1 MEAAMRILLIEDN
14 PGDARL
20 LREMLRAEVHSEFAV
35 TTVDRIASGLASL
48 GEREFDLVLLDLS
61 LPDSEG
67 IDTLRQVRSAAPGLP
82 IIVLTGLNRE
92 DMGLMAVREGA
103 QDYLIKGQIDHP
115 LLVRAIRYA
124 SERHRLVAAVQSL
137 ALVDG
142 LTGLYNRRG
151 FVTIASEQL
160 KLARR
165 MRHGAAVA
173 FVDLDGMKVINDS
186 LGHEAGDRALMTTA
200 SILKSTFR
208 RSDVIARLG
217 GDEFVVLAIETDV
230 GDAGRLLQRLR
241 ESLGRYN
248 EHAPIPQHIAFSV
261 GFAHYDPTAASPAT
275 IEELI
280 AAADQAMYA
289 DKQRRRTSRAVRH
302 GAA

>member
-1 MEAAMRILLIEDN
+1 MRVLLIEDN

-20 LREMLRAEVHSEFAV
+20 LREMLRAGADLEFAV
-35 TTVDRIASGLASL
+35 TTADRIASGLAYL

-67 IDTLRQVRSAAPGLP
+67 IDTLRQVRGAASNLP

-92 DMGLMAVREGA
+92 EVGLMAVREGA

-124 SERHRLVAAVQSL
+124 SERHRLVTAVQSL

-151 FVTIASEQL
+151 FVTIASAQL

-165 MRHGAAVA
+165 MRHGVAVA
-173 FVDLDGMKVINDS
+173 FVDLDGMKAINDS

-230 GDAGRLLQRLR
+230 GDADRLLQRLQDA
-241 ESLGRYN
+241 LACYN

-261 GFAHYDPTAASPAT
+261 GFAHYDPTASSATT

-289 DKQRRRTSRAVRH
+289 DKQRRRATRVVRH